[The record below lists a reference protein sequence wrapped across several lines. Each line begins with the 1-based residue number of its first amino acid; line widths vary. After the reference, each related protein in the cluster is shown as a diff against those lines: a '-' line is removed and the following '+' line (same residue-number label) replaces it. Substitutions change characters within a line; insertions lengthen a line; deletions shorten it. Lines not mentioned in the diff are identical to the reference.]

1 MPYNPLEKERIFKSA
16 FDSYYSK
23 VFRLCK
29 GYFEGNEVIAE
40 DVTQEIFIK
49 IWEHLNEFRNE
60 SSLSTW
66 IYRITVNTCLMQ
78 LRKSKKIKTT
88 ELKTDFAPAVVE
100 TESETKEE
108 QLQKMYECIQK
119 LDETGK
125 MITLMM
131 LEGINYTEIALVAG
145 VTEDALR
152 VRIHRIKKSL
162 TQCVQK

>member
-1 MPYNPLEKERIFKSA
+1 MNYNPLEKELIFKTA
-16 FDSYYSK
+16 FDSHYSK

-29 GYFEGNEVIAE
+29 GYFTGNEAIAE

-66 IYRITVNTCLMQ
+66 IYRITVNTCLMH
-78 LRKSKKIKTT
+78 LRKVKKVKTT
-88 ELKTDFAPAVVE
+88 PLNADLVHAVTE
-100 TESETKEE
+100 TEFETKEE
-108 QLQKMYECIQK
+108 QLQKMYDCIQK

-125 MITLMM
+125 MITIMM
-131 LEGINYTEIALVAG
+131 LEGITYTEIAAVSG

-162 TQCVQK
+162 THCVQK